1 MSTENLEQQ
10 FVALDAERSTLLQRV
25 RECAKR
31 TIPQLMPDPAR
42 QVRTKTSSERTI
54 KPDNYQGDCQRFV
67 TGFAGRLLEGVFPP
81 GVPYAARKLSPEI
94 LDDPEIP
101 SEWKTQL
108 IEALTLRNMIIVS
121 MIEASPLF
129 YARKYNVFKHLLV
142 CGECA
147 ERMNDDYS
155 ITLFRLDNYVTLRDS
170 TGTILSQI
178 FREKLDLASLEPG
191 ELELIGMT
199 PEKLRGMNAA
209 QRMVTKYTRNEWN
222 PWSKTWVQLR
232 GIMHENKCH
241 YLPEQEDR
249 VSAFW
254 TTPWDLTEG
263 ENYAI
268 GLCELNYGDIL
279 TIDTLA
285 LGTMNFA
292 DVTSWMRIGV
302 DESSDLDENELLDE
316 NGRIIRCRVDGG
328 QIQNLAML
336 QANKVGDWSVFKDI
350 KEDTI
355 NKLGRSFLSE
365 TSSVRDSERTTL
377 GEITATTIRELQ
389 NATNGAFAT
398 IATHQQLPMFL
409 RAEAQL
415 VSDRLIKPI
424 PKKLEG
430 RAVKSVALTGLAA
443 LASQTKFQN
452 VMRIAELAERLQATE
467 NLDKDVVLNA
477 AVRYFQVDEPGLVLS
492 AEKKRAMM
500 DEAMARQ
507 AQARAIDAAGT
518 IAENAAA
525 QQQQPQGVTASG

>member
-1 MSTENLEQQ
+1 MSDNDLQQQ
-10 FVALDAERSTLLQRV
+10 FAALDGERTNLLRKV
-25 RECAKR
+25 RECAR
-31 TIPQLMPDPAR
+31 LTIPQLMPDPAR
-42 QVRTKTSSERTI
+42 NARQSTNSDRTFT
-54 KPDNYQGDCQRFV
+54 PDNYQGDCQRFV

-94 LDDPEIP
+94 LDDPTVP
-101 SEWKTQL
+101 AEWKITL
-108 IEALTLRNMIIVS
+108 LEELALRNMIIIS
-121 MIEASPLF
+121 MVESSPWF
-129 YARKYNVFKHLLV
+129 YARKFNVFKNLLV

-155 ITLFRLDNYVTLRDS
+155 ITLFKLDNYVTLRDS
-170 TGTILSQI
+170 TGTVLSQI
-178 FREKLDLASLEPG
+178 FRERLDLASLEPM
-191 ELELIGMT
+191 ELELIGMS
-199 PEKLRGMNAA
+199 PERLRSLRAS
-209 QRMVTKYTRNEWN
+209 QRVVTKYTRNEWN
-222 PWSKTWVQLR
+222 PWSKTWVQTP
-232 GIMHENKCH
+232 GIMWDNKCH
-241 YLPEQEDR
+241 YLPQQEDR

-268 GLCELNYGDIL
+268 GLCELNFGDIT

-285 LGTMNFA
+285 HGALNFA
-292 DVTSWMRIGV
+292 DITSWMRIGI
-302 DESSDLDENELLDE
+302 DEASDIDENELLDE

-328 QIQNLAML
+328 AIQNVAMM
-336 QANKVGDWSVFKDI
+336 QANKMGDWSVFKSIQDAV
-350 KEDTI
+350 TQ
-355 NKLGRSFLSE
+355 KLGRAFLSE
-365 TSSVRDSERTTL
+365 TAAVRDSERTTL

-398 IATHQQLPMFL
+398 IATHQQMPMFL

-415 VSDRLIKPI
+415 VSDRKIKPI
-424 PKKLEG
+424 PRKMEG
-430 RAVKSVALTGLAA
+430 RAVKTVPLTGLAA
-443 LASQTKFQN
+443 LAAQTKFQN
-452 VMRIAELAERLQATE
+452 IMRIAELAERLQATE
-467 NLDKDVVLNA
+467 DIDKGVFLNA

-525 QQQQPQGVTASG
+525 NQTQGASSA